1 MIIKN
6 NYNEKNV
13 NPLNNYNGIG
23 KGSNSLDKKFE
34 MEREGLIPENLENGV
49 IQDIINSDHEYEE
62 DDSKEDKWSFF
73 R

>member
-6 NYNEKNV
+6 NYNDKDV

-34 MEREGLIPENLENGV
+34 MEREGFIPENLENGV
-49 IQDIINSDHEYEE
+49 IQDNINSDHEYEE

>member
-6 NYNEKNV
+6 NYNDKDV

-34 MEREGLIPENLENGV
+34 MEREGFIPKNLENGV